1 MAYTPEEEK
10 KIQQV
15 RLLIGDT
22 PSSPFYPLFQDE
34 EIGDLLALNNWDVY
48 KAAKMA
54 AISASFQFAQM
65 TYRERTGDIE
75 VWNNVSLQYMKALD
89 NLIKDDSFALPRGL
103 KPYFGGISHSV
114 MDKYNSDIDFVR
126 SPLTWEVHED
136 KLMLSKGG
144 RIYIQVTGLCP

>member
-1 MAYTPEEEK
+1 MAYTPEQEK

-34 EIGDLLALNNWDVY
+34 EIADLLELNNWDVY
-48 KAAKMA
+48 KAAKTA

-75 VWNNVSLQYMKALD
+75 VWNNVSLQYLKALD
-89 NLIKDDSFALPRGL
+89 NLINDDSFALPKGM
-103 KPYFGGISHSV
+103 KPYFGGISWKV
-114 MDKYNSDIDFVR
+114 IDEYNADCDFVR
-126 SPLTWEVHED
+126 SPLTWESQPDHIIGQRSQCITIEVKE
-136 KLMLSKGG
+136 
-144 RIYIQVTGLCP
+144 GL

>member
-1 MAYTPEEEK
+1 MAYTPEQEK

-34 EIGDLLALNNWDVY
+34 EIGELLELNNWDVY

-75 VWNNVSLQYMKALD
+75 VWNNVSIEYGKALA
-89 NLIKDDSFALPRGL
+89 NLIKDDAFSLPKGL
-103 KPYFGGISHSV
+103 KPYFGGISWDV
-114 MDKYNSDIDFVR
+114 VDKYNMDQDYTR
-126 SPLTWEVHED
+126 SPLTWENHED
-136 KLMLSKGG
+136 LVMG
-144 RIYIQVTGLCP
+144 RKSRKIHIQVTKAC

>member
-1 MAYTPEEEK
+1 MAYTPEQEK

-34 EIGDLLALNNWDVY
+34 EIAELLELNKWDVY

-75 VWNNVSLQYMKALD
+75 VWNNVSIQYLKALEH
-89 NLIKDDSFALPRGL
+89 LIKDNAFALPRGL
-103 KPYFGGISHSV
+103 KPYFGGTSYKQ
-114 MDKYNSDIDFVR
+114 MEKYNLDLDYVR
-126 SPLTWEVHED
+126 SPLTWENHED
-136 KLMLSKGG
+136 KLLLSKGG
-144 RIYIQVTGLCP
+144 RIFITVVRPNT

>member
-1 MAYTPEEEK
+1 MAYTPEQEK

-34 EIGDLLALNNWDVY
+34 EIGELLELNNWDVY
-48 KAAKMA
+48 KAAKTA

-75 VWNNVSLQYMKALD
+75 VWNNVSLQYLKALD
-89 NLIKDDSFALPRGL
+89 NLINDDSFALPKGM
-103 KPYFGGISHSV
+103 KPYFGGISWKV
-114 MDKYNSDIDFVR
+114 IDEYNADCDFVR
-126 SPLTWEVHED
+126 SPLTWENHED
-136 KLMLSKGG
+136 KLMDSKGS
-144 RIYIQVTGLCP
+144 RIFIEVKKATP